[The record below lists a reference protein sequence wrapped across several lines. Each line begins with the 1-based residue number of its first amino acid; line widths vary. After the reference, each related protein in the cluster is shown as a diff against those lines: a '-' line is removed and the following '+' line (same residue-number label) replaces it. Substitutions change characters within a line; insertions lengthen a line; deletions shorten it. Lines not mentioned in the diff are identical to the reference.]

1 MSVCSAQNV
10 LILLRHEFF
19 AWRER
24 SYPRARGGSAILA
37 IAACRQIGSGENC
50 MWRIALSVALILAV
64 AIWIASFYFS
74 LR

>member
-1 MSVCSAQNV
+1 
-10 LILLRHEFF
+10 
-19 AWRER
+19 
-24 SYPRARGGSAILA
+24 
-37 IAACRQIGSGENC
+37 